1 VAQRR
6 DVLRLLA
13 LSWGGTTYPWS
24 SSTIVGLG
32 GGALGA
38 VGLLTLNERRASEP
52 LLPPRL
58 FRSSVFILSVLVIG
72 LAAMGMFAAAVFLP
86 LYFQLVQGASPT
98 AAGLMIAPMMGGV
111 ITASIG
117 GGRLVSRTGRD
128 CRKFWGVSAKRVF
141 SRRFFDREW
150 TRGLDCEGGENRR

>member
-13 LSWGGTTYPWS
+13 LSWGGTTCPWS

-58 FRSSVFILSVLVIG
+58 FRSSVFVLTVLVIS

-98 AAGLMIAPMMGGV
+98 AAGL
-111 ITASIG
+111 SSQ
-117 GGRLVSRTGRD
+117 R
-128 CRKFWGVSAKRVF
+128 
-141 SRRFFDREW
+141 
-150 TRGLDCEGGENRR
+150 